1 MASRLLVL
9 LALAAAASAQTSN
22 PAPLGGKCGTWI
34 GQPLDVPCA
43 AGLKCI
49 FPSSQLCI
57 PQTQQQQQRQVLCA
71 NDQTAKQLSCPQG
84 QVCVS
89 LPQTTFGGTCV
100 VPIVAPS
107 ASAPAPG
114 SPSTTAP
121 PAGTSSTT
129 TTTTT
134 TTDAGAAPTSR
145 LSGFL
150 PVPTNPS
157 GNGGEA
163 IAVHGHGALAAAA
176 LALVAAL

>member
-114 SPSTTAP
+114 
-121 PAGTSSTT
+121 
-129 TTTTT
+129 
-134 TTDAGAAPTSR
+134 